1 MPGVECPDA
10 EHRTQLFPVPFL
22 ASRVE
27 ARIVSRSDRI
37 MIAAGGGALV
47 LALAAAWLAFAP
59 VEEEPPELTAGGLT
73 LPTAVASPP
82 PSASDD
88 ATGTIVVDVQGGVT
102 EPGVRVL
109 PAGSRI
115 AEAIAAAGGYATDAD
130 LAAAAAT
137 INLAQALAD
146 GEQVRVPRIG
156 ESQVAGGPPAASGAP
171 ATGGGNGGTAG
182 GGSTGGLV
190 NLNTAT
196 PEELEALPGIG
207 PVTVQK
213 IVAARQE
220 QPFASLDDAV
230 QRGVIHRGQLED
242 IQGVATAG

>member
-1 MPGVECPDA
+1 
-10 EHRTQLFPVPFL
+10 
-22 ASRVE
+22 
-27 ARIVSRSDRI
+27 VSRSDRI

-47 LALAAAWLAFAP
+47 LALAAGWLALAP
-59 VEEEPPELTAGGLT
+59 VEDAATDLAAEAALT
-73 LPTAVASPP
+73 LSTPIASDPVASGPAE
-82 PSASDD
+82 SA
-88 ATGTIVVDVQGGVT
+88 TIVVDVQGAVV
-102 EPGVRVL
+102 EPGVRQL

-115 AEAIAAAGGYATDAD
+115 ADALAASGGYASDAD

-137 INLAQALAD
+137 INLAQALGD
-146 GEQVRVPRIG
+146 GEQIRVPRIG
-156 ESQVAGGPPAASGAP
+156 ESQVAGGGPSSSGDPAP
-171 ATGGGNGGTAG
+171 GGGGDAG
-182 GGSTGGLV
+182 GGTV
-190 NLNTAT
+190 DLNTAT

-230 QRGVIHRGQLED
+230 QRGVINRGQLED